1 MMPLALLGSAEEMD
15 RLAANEPSLLV
26 TFTGPK
32 CIICKRLAPML
43 ETVVREAGPALASAK
58 VDAEALPEVAERFA
72 IRSLPTT
79 LLFRNG
85 ALADRLVGF
94 ATAGTLRAWL
104 RQHGVGPPTDLS
116 PHQTGHKS

>member
-1 MMPLALLGSAEEMD
+1 MTALALLGSAGEMD
-15 RLAANEPSLLV
+15 RLAADSPSLLV

-43 ETVVREAGPALASAK
+43 ETVVREAGSALASAK
-58 VDAEALPEVAERFA
+58 VDAEALPAVSERFE

-85 ALADRLVGF
+85 ELADRLVGF
-94 ATAGTLRAWL
+94 ATAGSLRAWL
-104 RQHGVGPPTDLS
+104 KKHGVGADAQPA
-116 PHQTGHKS
+116 

>member
-1 MMPLALLGSAEEMD
+1 MGEIRMTPLAMLGSAEEMD
-15 RLAANEPSLLV
+15 CLAASEASLLV

-43 ETVVREAGPALASAK
+43 ETVVREAGEALASAK
-58 VDAEALPEVAERFA
+58 VDAEALPEVSERFE

-85 ALADRLVGF
+85 ALADRITGF
-94 ATAGTLRAWL
+94 ATAGALRSWL
-104 RQHGVGPPTDLS
+104 QKNGVVT
-116 PHQTGHKS
+116 TA

>member
-1 MMPLALLGSAEEMD
+1 MAGRKNSVSMLAVLASAEEME
-15 RLAANEPSLLV
+15 RLAASEPSVLV

-43 ETVVREAGPALASAK
+43 ETVVREAGDSLASAK
-58 VDAEALPEVAERFA
+58 VDAEALPDVSKKFA

-85 ALADRLVGF
+85 ALADRLTGF
-94 ATAGTLRAWL
+94 ATAGALRTWL
-104 RQHGVGPPTDLS
+104 RKNGVGSTA
-116 PHQTGHKS
+116 

>member
-1 MMPLALLGSAEEMD
+1 MGENGVTPLALLGSAGELE
-15 RLAANEPSLLV
+15 RLTADEPSLLV

-43 ETVVREAGPALASAK
+43 ETVVREAGNTLASAK
-58 VDAEALPEVAERFA
+58 VDAEALPEISERFQ

-85 ALADRLVGF
+85 TLADRLTGF
-94 ATAGTLRAWL
+94 ATAGALRAWL
-104 RQHGVGPPTDLS
+104 QKNGVGAAAA
-116 PHQTGHKS
+116 

>member
-1 MMPLALLGSAEEMD
+1 MTPPGMALLGLLDSGAQMD
-15 RLAANEPSLLV
+15 RLAASSPLLLV

-43 ETVVREAGPALASAK
+43 ETVVREAGSVLASAK
-58 VDAEALPEVAERFA
+58 VDAEALPDVSEKFA

-85 ALADRLVGF
+85 ELADRLTGF
-94 ATAGTLRAWL
+94 ATAGALRSWL
-104 RQHGVGPPTDLS
+104 QKNGVTAA
-116 PHQTGHKS
+116 T

>member
-1 MMPLALLGSAEEMD
+1 MSALAMLASAAEMD
-15 RLAANEPSLLV
+15 SLAAAEPSLLV

-43 ETVVREAGPALASAK
+43 ETVVREAGDALASAK
-58 VDAEALPEVAERFA
+58 VDAEALPDVSERFA

-85 ALADRLVGF
+85 ELADRLTGF
-94 ATAGTLRAWL
+94 ATAGALRAWL
-104 RQHGVGPPTDLS
+104 QKNGVGS
-116 PHQTGHKS
+116 GAA

>member
-1 MMPLALLGSAEEMD
+1 MTPLAVLGSAEEMD
-15 RLAANEPSLLV
+15 RLAGSEPSLLV

-43 ETVVREAGPALASAK
+43 ETIVREAGDSLASAK
-58 VDAEALPEVAERFA
+58 VDAEALPGVSERYE

-85 ALADRLVGF
+85 ALADRITGF
-94 ATAGTLRAWL
+94 ATAGALRAWL
-104 RQHGVGPPTDLS
+104 AKNGVGAA
-116 PHQTGHKS
+116 

>member
-1 MMPLALLGSAEEMD
+1 MTALALLGSAAEMD
-15 RLAANEPSLLV
+15 ALAASRSSFLV

-43 ETVVREAGPALASAK
+43 ETVVREAGDSLASAK
-58 VDAEALPEVAERFA
+58 VDAEALPEISERFE

-85 ALADRLVGF
+85 ALADRLTGF
-94 ATAGTLRAWL
+94 ATAGALRAWL
-104 RQHGVGPPTDLS
+104 QKNGVGAAA
-116 PHQTGHKS
+116 

>member
-1 MMPLALLGSAEEMD
+1 MAGCREDPVTPLALLGSAVEMD
-15 RLAANEPSLLV
+15 RLAAAEGSFLV

-43 ETVVREAGPALASAK
+43 ETVVREAGSVLASAK
-58 VDAEALPEVAERFA
+58 VDAEALPDVSEKFA

-85 ALADRLVGF
+85 KLADRLTGF
-94 ATAGTLRAWL
+94 ATAGALRSWL
-104 RQHGVGPPTDLS
+104 QKNGVTAA
-116 PHQTGHKS
+116 T

>member
-1 MMPLALLGSAEEMD
+1 MTPLALLASAEEMD
-15 RLAANEPSLLV
+15 SLAAGEASLLV

-32 CIICKRLAPML
+32 CMICRRLAPML

-58 VDAEALPEVAERFA
+58 VDAEALPRVAERYS

-94 ATAGTLRAWL
+94 ATAGRLRDWL
-104 RQHGVGPPTDLS
+104 REHGAVPAA
-116 PHQTGHKS
+116 

>member
-1 MMPLALLGSAEEMD
+1 MGENRVMPLAMVGSAEEMD
-15 RLAANEPSLLV
+15 RLAASGPSVLV

-43 ETVVREAGPALASAK
+43 ETVVREAGDALASAK
-58 VDAEALPEVAERFA
+58 VDAEALPDVSERFE

-85 ALADRLVGF
+85 ALADRLTGF
-94 ATAGTLRAWL
+94 ATAGALRSWL
-104 RQHGVGPPTDLS
+104 QKNGVRIAT
-116 PHQTGHKS
+116 

>member
-1 MMPLALLGSAEEMD
+1 MTPLAVLGSGAEMD
-15 RLAANEPSLLV
+15 RLAAAAPSLLV

-43 ETVVREAGPALASAK
+43 ETVVRETGDALASAK
-58 VDAEALPEVAERFA
+58 VDAEALPDISQKFE

-85 ALADRLVGF
+85 VLADRITGF
-94 ATAGTLRAWL
+94 ATAGALRAWL
-104 RQHGVGPPTDLS
+104 LKNGVGA
-116 PHQTGHKS
+116 GA